1 MHPQTIRF
9 YLLIILNGLAALQLV
24 ACGGLPARHAP
35 PTAFPPPPATVPPAI
50 VQEITAA
57 TLPTLVMIER
67 EASIEGNLPL
77 LASLWAE
84 DGRIVDGRGTSEQ
97 EDDLVWDRRAAI
109 LDRYQLA
116 VFPAPPPPLT
126 STEDAILTVEGDTA
140 TLINQNDRWRFVLRE
155 GRWWLQE
162 LAYSQP

>member
-9 YLLIILNGLAALQLV
+9 YFLIILNGLAALQLV
-24 ACGGLPARHAP
+24 ACGGLPARPAP
-35 PTAFPPPPATVPPAI
+35 PTASPPPPAI
-50 VQEITAA
+50 VNEITAA
-57 TLPTLVMIER
+57 NLPTLVMIER

-84 DGRIVDGRGTSEQ
+84 NGRILDGRGTSEQ
-97 EDDLVWDRRAAI
+97 EDDFIWDGRAAI

-126 STEDAILTVEGDTA
+126 STEDATLTVEGNTA
-140 TLINQNDRWRFVLRE
+140 TLVNQGDRWRFVQQE